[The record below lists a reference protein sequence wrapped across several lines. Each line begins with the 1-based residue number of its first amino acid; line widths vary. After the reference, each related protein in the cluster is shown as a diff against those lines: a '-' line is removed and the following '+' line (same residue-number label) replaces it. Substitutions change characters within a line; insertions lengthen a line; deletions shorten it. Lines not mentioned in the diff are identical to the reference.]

1 MIVKVKKE
9 RSEYKMASWT
19 DWKLNDIIYG
29 IILPVIAA
37 FLIIV
42 FPTTIADLLL
52 EIDPSFGLNAILVDG
67 LGEALLVTAI
77 PLFAGLIWNKWAGG
91 GAGFLLGSIYALY
104 VNDVYAAYV
113 AMGYIEMSAGFMV
126 QEITNL
132 GFVVSAMLVGFISG
146 ALNRDSYSFKRMLVS
161 ALIAGGI
168 ASAFQLWAG
177 VISPISMATD
187 IPYVGFTILLPKL
200 IYGIIIPIFVTLFGW
215 FGISPRQM
223 T

>member
-1 MIVKVKKE
+1 
-9 RSEYKMASWT
+9 MASWT

-161 ALIAGGI
+161 ALIAGAI